1 MFTIA
6 IHFYRLSC
14 ECEPQVYESLVDV
27 LSTQCVKSFNR
38 ALHSALHG
46 QYGKPKFRAKQ
57 ACLNLQH
64 KISSHHL
71 YTSTIHNALRFFYRF
86 FFSFELFF
94 SIMVRLTDVQRGRA
108 IALLMQG
115 QRQQQVANHFGVNVS
130 TIERLV
136 RLLRE
141 TGHLA
146 DRPRSGR
153 PRVTSQ
159 RQDRT
164 IRLAHLRNRHLTATE
179 TALNTVGTHNRRISP
194 KTVGS
199 RLREIGLRA
208 RRPYVGLP
216 LTQARRLRRMAWLM
230 AHAPRLFLMRQWRQV
245 LFMDESRFTL
255 YRADGRRRVYRRRG
269 ERFADACVVEWD
281 RFGGGSIMV
290 WGGIAHGIKSQLIIV
305 AGSMTAV
312 RYRDEILRPV
322 AVPLVQQRTLILQ
335 QDNAR
340 PHVAQVCQDFLA
352 NNNIAPLAWP
362 PYSPDLTPI
371 EHMWDE
377 LDRRVRK
384 C

>member
-14 ECEPQVYESLVDV
+14 ECEPRVYESLVDV

-71 YTSTIHNALRFFYRF
+71 VHFNDTQRSSILLPI
-86 FFSFELFF
+86 FSFHFYATLNFF

-115 QRQQQVANHFGVNVS
+115 QRQQQVTNHFGVNVS

-136 RLLRE
+136 RRLRE

-153 PRVTSQ
+153 PRLTSR

-179 TALNTVGTHNRRISP
+179 TALNTVGTHNRQIPP

-208 RRPYVGLP
+208 RRPYCGLP
-216 LTQARRLRRMAWLM
+216 LT
-230 AHAPRLFLMRQWRQV
+230 
-245 LFMDESRFTL
+245 
-255 YRADGRRRVYRRRG
+255 
-269 ERFADACVVEWD
+269 
-281 RFGGGSIMV
+281 
-290 WGGIAHGIKSQLIIV
+290 
-305 AGSMTAV
+305 
-312 RYRDEILRPV
+312 
-322 AVPLVQQRTLILQ
+322 
-335 QDNAR
+335 
-340 PHVAQVCQDFLA
+340 
-352 NNNIAPLAWP
+352 
-362 PYSPDLTPI
+362 
-371 EHMWDE
+371 
-377 LDRRVRK
+377 
-384 C
+384 